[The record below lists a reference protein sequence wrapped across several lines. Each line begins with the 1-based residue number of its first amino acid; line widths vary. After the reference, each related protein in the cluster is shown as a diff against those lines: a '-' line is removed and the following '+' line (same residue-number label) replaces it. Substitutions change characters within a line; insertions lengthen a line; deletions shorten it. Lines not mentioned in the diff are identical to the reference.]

1 MVDFQEK
8 FKKPHIKNSYNWMT
22 KINNDPC
29 HRFYMIRRSGKSPS
43 SWNHKKKS
51 IPKINIIKNVFNKI
65 IIILINDQK

>member
-1 MVDFQEK
+1 
-8 FKKPHIKNSYNWMT
+8 MT

-65 IIILINDQK
+65 IIILINDQKWTTKNSAIPKKYDII